1 MVWTKKYP
9 QLRII
14 KKLSTVDNPFCIFRS
29 GGNYVRRTTS
39 GLPQSDREYS
49 RFAVIAEIAPI
60 NRNASLLYDAASK
73 SACVCALSGRP
84 ALARGA
90 GARDIF
96 SKCRALRRFY
106 DETINFRISP
116 PKRYVLTRGEAH
128 AHALRVRILFA
139 LSDCLRGY
147 LGAAFL
153 GNVFRQFERER
164 IIRRNSGMSLSPVSI
179 LLLFT
184 SPCLAPAIT
193 GSRTGVSG

>member
-73 SACVCALSGRP
+73 SACVRALSGRP

-116 PKRYVLTRGEAH
+116 SKRYVLTRGKAH
-128 AHALRVRILFA
+128 AHALRVRIFFA

-147 LGAAFL
+147 IRA
-153 GNVFRQFERER
+153 VVSREWFFVSSNESESYEG
-164 IIRRNSGMSLSPVSI
+164 IRECPYRPYPFCCCSLRPV
-179 LLLFT
+179 LR
-184 SPCLAPAIT
+184 PP
-193 GSRTGVSG
+193 